1 MKKAISCSI
10 MKLGILFFV
19 TLFFQTAFV
28 SVSKANETTPF
39 YKSWLIERGYT
50 HPGLRVKSKSS
61 AVKKMAQP
69 KAMASATTAKT
80 KKSGRFWHS
89 WLQER
94 SYAHPALISSAA
106 SATPAKNISKV
117 ASGSGEKKTT
127 AKYKSRPEFNVCNF
141 VCLSTCKTCKTSS
154 SNYLMS
160 RE

>member
-10 MKLGILFFV
+10 MKLGVLFFV
-19 TLFFQTAFV
+19 TLFFQTALV
-28 SVSKANETTPF
+28 SVSKASETTPF

-50 HPGLRVKSKSS
+50 HPGLGVESKSS

-69 KAMASATTAKT
+69 KAMASATTAKP
-80 KKSGRFWHS
+80 KNGRFWHS

-94 SYAHPALISSAA
+94 SYAHPAIVSSAA
-106 SATPAKNISKV
+106 TAVPAKNISKV
-117 ASGSGEKKTT
+117 APGSGEKKTT

-141 VCLSTCKTCKTSS
+141 VCLSTCKSCKTSS